1 MRSLV
6 VERRFVITQ
15 DTLVKILEFTPELTN
30 SSRLQL
36 TLIPL

>member
-15 DTLVKILEFTPELTN
+15 DTLVKILEFTLELTN
-30 SSRLQL
+30 SSRRQL

>member
-30 SSRLQL
+30 SSRLHL